1 MSNQQFHLCSSLWE
15 NEGEEEL
22 RRGCCVGLNLICG
35 FLPVEPLPVYV
46 KCFTLKRYNQ
56 ECVDKEFLLRK
67 FIMLSYAVKNMSTA
81 SNKQVNIE

>member
-1 MSNQQFHLCSSLWE
+1 MSNQQFHSCSSLWE

-22 RRGCCVGLNLICG
+22 RRGCYCVGLNLICG

-56 ECVDKEFLLRK
+56 EGVDKEFLLRK
-67 FIMLSYAVKNMSTA
+67 FIMLLYAAKNTA